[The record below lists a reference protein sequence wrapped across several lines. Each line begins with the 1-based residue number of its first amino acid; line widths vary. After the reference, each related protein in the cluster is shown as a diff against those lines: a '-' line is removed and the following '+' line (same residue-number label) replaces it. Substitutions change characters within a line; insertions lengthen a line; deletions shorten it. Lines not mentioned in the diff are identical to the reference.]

1 MYLDLETKFGTKNS
15 IRNLYERCISL
26 SLKPKKMK
34 FFFKRYL
41 EYEIKEGNEEKI
53 EYVKERAKE
62 YVEKVLGDKEI
73 ELEDQEDQ

>member
-1 MYLDLETKFGTKNS
+1 MYLDLEAKFGNKNS
-15 IRNLYERCISL
+15 IRNLFERCISL

-62 YVEKVLGDKEI
+62 YVEKVLGDKEM
-73 ELEDQEDQ
+73 DQDSKEG